1 MIKTIIF
8 SLLIIIILNLILNY
22 LKDAFTE
29 PIIRYIDKPQ
39 VKEEMKNE
47 LTVFLSHLKSKEVNI

>member
-1 MIKTIIF
+1 MMKTIIF

-47 LTVFLSHLKSKEVNI
+47 LTAFLSHLKSKEVNI

>member
-29 PIIRYIDKPQ
+29 PLIRYIDKPQ

-47 LTVFLSHLKSKEVNI
+47 LTEFLSHLKSKEVNI